1 MLLLLLMKQWQK
13 HPIRSCMKNLGLILQ
28 GLEIYS
34 SCLPLFLKLKQV
46 VNENITSTWFKFSY
60 NIQKF
65 IRILPP
71 SHLPTPPPPPA
82 SNLTKKRTKRLI
94 GSKLMQKFKWP
105 NLIQYSGMASTHIG
119 WPNQFSVHRIHMEL
133 RFVTKLRVCLSPF
146 NEYRFNHNFQC
157 CINPSCSCSL
167 KTETISYLLLPCHHF

>member
-1 MLLLLLMKQWQK
+1 MTETSYTKLYEE
-13 HPIRSCMKNLGLILQ
+13 LGLDSSRFRNLFKLLTTFFKIKTSGKREYHFNVIQIFLQ
-28 GLEIYS
+28 YPKVYKNS
-34 SCLPLFLKLKQV
+34 
-46 VNENITSTWFKFSY
+46 
-60 NIQKF
+60 
-65 IRILPP
+65 PP
-71 SHLPTPPPPPA
+71 FPPPNPPPPPPA